1 MIEDELEEQLDFRN
15 ILSIETIIFKN
26 YIVLVVNRK
35 HLNYIISKFLTNVL
49 VLVMDHT
56 TFLNYTLL
64 SFPSLIILSLEL

>member
-15 ILSIETIIFKN
+15 ILSIETIILKN

>member
-35 HLNYIISKFLTNVL
+35 HFNYVISKFLANVL
-49 VLVMDHT
+49 VLVMDHI
-56 TFLNYTLL
+56 TF
-64 SFPSLIILSLEL
+64 